1 MFSYISSQGW
11 MRGQKHSLFCLLPV
25 THHFTLS
32 CTPKTPNCLNNTAV
46 LVLNRSFKMFYWK
59 ILLNSVNLWLIHS
72 IFTSLWFFFHPPA
85 QHVSH
90 AFRPCSR
97 HSDFSRQ
104 AAVSFHAGLIWLA
117 ARPSSETDSYICRS
131 WHSPSCLLPTAGPR
145 AYQHSSYPCGTSA
158 QGCSFP
164 AGRGPHGL
172 EEMQMSPQAVG
183 QAQGPA
189 GPEHVTSH
197 ARPGSASTG
206 SACAS
211 TCPGGAGAGSLR
223 LQSNRLNTNNVT
235 LTSEPEWIHSTDF
248 YYRSLNY

>member
-11 MRGQKHSLFCLLPV
+11 IRGQKHSLFCLLPV

-72 IFTSLWFFFHPPA
+72 IFTSLWVFFHPPA

-90 AFRPCSR
+90 AFGPCSR

-117 ARPSSETDSYICRS
+117 ARPRSETDSYICRS

-164 AGRGPHGL
+164 AGRGPQGWRKCRCHPRQWDRPRGQLAQSMWPATPGL
-172 EEMQMSPQAVG
+172 AAQAQAQHVLLHAQVVLG
-183 QAQGPA
+183 QALSGCR
-189 GPEHVTSH
+189 VT
-197 ARPGSASTG
+197 GW
-206 SACAS
+206 
-211 TCPGGAGAGSLR
+211 
-223 LQSNRLNTNNVT
+223 T
-235 LTSEPEWIHSTDF
+235 LIMWP
-248 YYRSLNY
+248 